1 MTLIQVLLRPPL
13 QHDRKWLRGLLY
25 TVVELGSKIVQ
36 PSLSQPVT
44 GIGIEIF
51 ISIKSCSV
59 FRVTGTPDSEWA
71 DPELYIRLD
80 LLDPH
85 GEFADRLVYILPSPV
100 CSGKLISIF
109 LCSFPTLPVREIST
123 VCIGGIRIEV
133 VINISTVYFLAFIDT
148 PYLLYCLLPRLFLPG
163 ILP

>member
-13 QHDRKWLRGLLY
+13 QQDRTYLRGSLS
-25 TVVELGSKIVQ
+25 TVLELGGTIVQ

-59 FRVTGTPDSEWA
+59 FRVTGTPDSKWA

-80 LLDPH
+80 LLDPD
-85 GEFADRLVYILPSPV
+85 GEFADQLVYILPSPV
-100 CSGKLISIF
+100 
-109 LCSFPTLPVREIST
+109 
-123 VCIGGIRIEV
+123 
-133 VINISTVYFLAFIDT
+133 
-148 PYLLYCLLPRLFLPG
+148 
-163 ILP
+163 

>member
-59 FRVTGTPDSEWA
+59 FRVTGTPDSKWA

-80 LLDPH
+80 LLDPD
-85 GEFADRLVYILPSPV
+85 GELTDQLVYILSSPIR
-100 CSGKLISIF
+100 SGKLISIF

-133 VINISTVYFLAFIDT
+133 VIKMNTVYIVAFNDIQNH
-148 PYLLYCLLPRLFLPG
+148 LYCMLPRLFIPG
-163 ILP
+163 IQP